1 MKLSKSATN
10 IYPWFLFLHRILA
23 KAELMDDT
31 SWKAATLITIEL
43 LTGNSWRRFRPI
55 ILSTQAYSDLLPAKA
70 PNGLFLPSFA
80 PSWHWIWK
88 RTASSA
94 PFIMLE
100 SQEEE
105 SQARYVDEFKQEQV
119 DNPANPTISFIS
131 MWRSI
136 FKKYKHHH
144 VC

>member
-1 MKLSKSATN
+1 MKLSKKRHKYLSM
-10 IYPWFLFLHRILA
+10 IPFPSPYPGKSGTHGRHKL
-23 KAELMDDT
+23 ESGYT
-31 SWKAATLITIEL
+31 YTIEL
-43 LTGNSWRRFRPI
+43 LTGNSWHRFRPI

-105 SQARYVDEFKQEQV
+105 SQARYVDEFKQKQV